1 MIPLHRLQPLICDP
15 YRISTVYSYWKN
27 QKGSK
32 GAKNENAVFELYT
45 IDNSSHSKFTV
56 FAGLEEFLK
65 GLRNF
70 HFEDDGIVWLNFNKS
85 QV

>member
-45 IDNSSHSKFTV
+45 GACQCGSPDIHH
-56 FAGLEEFLK
+56 LE
-65 GLRNF
+65 
-70 HFEDDGIVWLNFNKS
+70 I
-85 QV
+85 